1 VTAAPR
7 GSLSVDLDDEWA
19 YRRALGD
26 PGWRAR
32 TSYFAALGPR
42 LDRVL
47 EGRRAT
53 CFGVGAD
60 ARRPEGAALLRSLH
74 ERGHEVASHSDDHDL
89 HLHRRPRASIE
100 RDLDRSA
107 AALAAATGTPPV
119 GFRAPGYGV
128 SAALWSALASRGYR
142 YDASAF
148 PTPLGPL
155 SRLWFGRHTRGPRV
169 RARVLRDRA
178 AELARGPRVRR
189 IVVDGRALI
198 EVPVTVMPYTRLPI
212 HASHLLLL
220 ARRAPRLAER
230 YLELALAACARSGIG
245 PALVLHPTDLLD
257 PAESPALRRFPNMR
271 VPADLKLGLVE
282 RWLELTEARFT
293 LGTVAAQAAAASGA
307 S

>member
-1 VTAAPR
+1 VTAAPP

-32 TSYFAALGPR
+32 TSYFAALEPR

-53 CFGVGAD
+53 CFAVGAD
-60 ARRPEGAALLRSLH
+60 ARRPEGAALLRSLE

-89 HLHRRPRASIE
+89 HLHRRPCASIE

-107 AALAAATGTPPV
+107 EALEAATGTSPV
-119 GFRAPGYGV
+119 GFRAPGYGT
-128 SAALWSALASRGYR
+128 SRALRRALASRGYR

-148 PTPLGPL
+148 PTPVGPL
-155 SRLWFGRHTRGPRV
+155 SRLWFGRHTRGPRIGV
-169 RARVLRDRA
+169 RVLRDRTT
-178 AELARGPRVRR
+178 ELVRGPRIRR
-189 IVVDGRALI
+189 LVVDGRTLVQ
-198 EVPVTVMPYTRLPI
+198 VPATVTPHTRLPI

-220 ARRAPRLAER
+220 AHRAPRLAER
-230 YLELALAACARSGIG
+230 YLELALAVCARSGIG

-257 PAESPALRRFPNMR
+257 PVESPALRRFPNMAI
-271 VPADLKLGLVE
+271 PADLKLSLVE
-282 RWLELTEARFT
+282 RWLELAEARFA
-293 LGTVAAQAAAASGA
+293 LGTVAAQAAAAS
-307 S
+307 

>member
-1 VTAAPR
+1 VSVAPL

-32 TSYFAALGPR
+32 TSYFAALAPR

-53 CFGVGAD
+53 CFAVGAD
-60 ARRPEGAALLRSLH
+60 ARRPEGAALLRSLV
-74 ERGHEVASHSDDHDL
+74 EAGHEVASHSDDHDL
-89 HLHRRPRASIE
+89 HLHRRSCASIE

-107 AALAAATGTPPV
+107 EALAAATGTPPV
-119 GFRAPGYGV
+119 GFRAPGYGT
-128 SAALWSALASRGYR
+128 SGALWRALASRGYR

-155 SRLWFGRHTRGPRV
+155 SRLWFGRHTRGPRLGV
-169 RARVLRDRA
+169 RILLDRT
-178 AELARGPRVRR
+178 AELVRGPRVRR
-189 IVVDGRALI
+189 LMVDGRGLI

-220 ARRAPRLAER
+220 ARRAPRVAER
-230 YLELALAACARSGIG
+230 YLELALAVCVRSGIG

-257 PAESPALRRFPNMR
+257 PGESPALRRFPNMAI
-271 VPADLKLGLVE
+271 PADFKLAFVE
-282 RWLELTEARFT
+282 RWLELVEARFA
-293 LGTVAAQAAAASGA
+293 LGTVGAQAAAAS
-307 S
+307 